1 MAFYYCLLFDVDGTL
16 LDFNAAEDGALRD
29 TLAHF
34 SLPNTEDAVSQY
46 HDINNALW
54 AALEQGKVRQD
65 KLVIQR
71 FEKLLAAFGVQGNP
85 VEINDYYLT
94 QLSQRADT
102 FPGAEEALEE
112 LAEVAT
118 LAVVS
123 NGVEKVQA
131 GRLEKSGLGR
141 FFDGVFVS
149 GRVGATKP
157 ARKIFDTALN
167 TLGIENRKKVLMIGD
182 SLKADIAGG
191 TERVSTP
198 AGATSAARFLRGR
211 SAADLHDPQ
220 GYEELLRIVME
231 EEELANAGSKEK
243 RHQL

>member
-1 MAFYYCLLFDVDGTL
+1 MDNSNDRFYFRAEGAWRFLAFYYCLLFDVDGTL

-102 FPGAEEALEE
+102 FPGDRKS
-112 LAEVAT
+112 
-118 LAVVS
+118 VV
-123 NGVEKVQA
+123 
-131 GRLEKSGLGR
+131 
-141 FFDGVFVS
+141 
-149 GRVGATKP
+149 
-157 ARKIFDTALN
+157 
-167 TLGIENRKKVLMIGD
+167 
-182 SLKADIAGG
+182 
-191 TERVSTP
+191 
-198 AGATSAARFLRGR
+198 
-211 SAADLHDPQ
+211 
-220 GYEELLRIVME
+220 
-231 EEELANAGSKEK
+231 
-243 RHQL
+243 